1 MKPIKSA
8 ADHKYEVGYAKPPK
22 ASQFRKGQ
30 SGNPKGRKRSEENF
44 FAIFKRLVTRRVK
57 VSNNGAVKTL
67 SMAEAIFLRNYQAAM
82 NQDETAMGNV
92 LKLLE
97 YAGETRDQHD
107 PKVVGGVIFMPE
119 PARNTDEFLA
129 ANGASRI
136 RVGKQ
141 TSE

>member
-1 MKPIKSA
+1 MKPSKSA
-8 ADHKYEVGYAKPPK
+8 ADQEYEVGYGKPPK
-22 ASQFRKGQ
+22 AGQFRKGQ

-44 FAIFKRLVTRRVK
+44 FAIFKRLVTKRVK
-57 VSNNGAVKTL
+57 VSNNGAVKTF
-67 SMAEAIFLRNYQAAM
+67 SMAEAIFVRNYQAAM

-107 PKVVGGVIFMPE
+107 PKVVGRDIFMPE
-119 PARNTDEFLA
+119 PAKSIEEFLA
-129 ANGASRI
+129 ANGAGVI

>member
-22 ASQFRKGQ
+22 AGQFRKGQ
-30 SGNPKGRKRSEENF
+30 SGNPKGRKRSEGNF
-44 FAIFKRLVTRRVK
+44 LAIFKRLVTRRVK

-67 SMAEAIFLRNYQAAM
+67 SMAEAIFVRNYQAAM

-97 YAGETRDQHD
+97 YAGETRDLRD
-107 PKVVGGVIFMPE
+107 PKVAGRDIFMPE
-119 PARNTDEFLA
+119 PAKNRDEFLA
-129 ANGASRI
+129 ANGAGVI